1 MSSPADLNGDGIVSE
16 NEILITE
23 RKVQTQ
29 RKIAVVALGS
39 IIIFTLLLFS
49 PIVPIERVTAL
60 SDLFGLFYITMGSL
74 VGTYMGVA
82 VWLTKGK

>member
-39 IIIFTLLLFS
+39 MIIFTLLLFS